1 MNKEMIMNFVEFTG
15 EETEKEFL
23 EKCYKQWEIA
33 CEAKTDIQK
42 LIIIGSIF
50 HEIEHRIRE
59 IE

>member
-1 MNKEMIMNFVEFTG
+1 MNFVEFTG